1 MKLLEGSRC
10 AGYGLVGPQGRGRS
24 TGRGRMSGAKLRGRS
39 ASGHPGGEEGPDWWA
54 LAVRHC
60 GRGARWLGG
69 EVAPTSGAGLSG
81 RTRASGRGSCAGR
94 GERAEGVGSTGLRC
108 GPGCWARG
116 ERLGFG
122 LPGKAG
128 RGRGLDWVLG
138 FGLLWVFYFSFLFLV
153 LIQTKLFEFKQNLN
167 STPMHSNKIK
177 PCTSMNATKI

>member
-1 MKLLEGSRC
+1 
-10 AGYGLVGPQGRGRS
+10 
-24 TGRGRMSGAKLRGRS
+24 MSGAKLRGRS

-128 RGRGLDWVLG
+128 RGRGLDWAEVGLG
-138 FGLLWVFYFSFLFLV
+138 WWAGFLDLGLGLILFYSSPF
-153 LIQTKLFEFKQNLN
+153 
-167 STPMHSNKIK
+167 
-177 PCTSMNATKI
+177 

>member
-1 MKLLEGSRC
+1 MRGD
-10 AGYGLVGPQGRGRS
+10 AGRPGRERARGRWAERKVWAEPVWRGL
-24 TGRGRMSGAKLRGRS
+24 GRAGKVGAGW
-39 ASGHPGGEEGPDWWA
+39 AAAGPDCVWA
-54 LAVRHC
+54 
-60 GRGARWLGG
+60 
-69 EVAPTSGAGLSG
+69 T
-81 RTRASGRGSCAGR
+81 
-94 GERAEGVGSTGLRC
+94 
-108 GPGCWARG
+108 G

>member
-1 MKLLEGSRC
+1 
-10 AGYGLVGPQGRGRS
+10 
-24 TGRGRMSGAKLRGRS
+24 MSGAKLRGRS

-60 GRGARWLGG
+60 G
-69 EVAPTSGAGLSG
+69 AG
-81 RTRASGRGSCAGR
+81 RAGVSACAGR

-128 RGRGLDWVLG
+128 RGRGLDWAEVGLGWVSRFG
-138 FGLLWVFYFSFLFLV
+138 FGSYSFLFL
-153 LIQTKLFEFKQNLN
+153 LFYF
-167 STPMHSNKIK
+167 
-177 PCTSMNATKI
+177 